1 MAPGKTTTSR
11 GEARTTGSTDVE
23 SVLAALAA
31 TPKAIARLARGR
43 PDALLHRPP
52 GPDAWSARDVVAHL
66 RACADVWGRS
76 IHRMLAETDPTIR
89 YVSPRGWI
97 RKTDFLE
104 QTFPDSL
111 RAFTSD
117 RASLL
122 KTLRTLGARDWARGA
137 TFTGTTAGREAT
149 VYSYALRIADHEL
162 GHVDQIRRA
171 LGDQAGVRF
180 PAASARTRPPA
191 ASGK

>member
-1 MAPGKTTTSR
+1 MSPRNARTSR
-11 GEARTTGSTDVE
+11 TPAPTAGATEIAEA
-23 SVLAALAA
+23 LAALTA

-66 RACADVWGRS
+66 RACADVWGRC
-76 IHRMLAETDPTIR
+76 IHRMLAETHPTIR

-104 QTFPDSL
+104 QTFHDSL
-111 RAFTSD
+111 RTFTSD
-117 RASLL
+117 RAALL
-122 KTLRTLGARDWARGA
+122 EALRALGTPDWSRGA

-149 VYSYALRIADHEL
+149 VYSYARRIADHEL

-171 LGDQAGVRF
+171 LGG
-180 PAASARTRPPA
+180 
-191 ASGK
+191 